1 MHRLRSLRPTT
12 YRGHRTIHQVMQSR
26 SVKKKSPTSA
36 SPRSMSSTRKTR
48 QRLRTAYRSLGA
60 VAVAVAVAEAAGV
73 AAVVPEAAAAVA
85 AAVAAVCPGVL
96 AAYAKHET
104 PTYLINASGHGRV
117 RQDRPGQSMSR
128 LRRGPHTR
136 VAETA
141 NIGRT
146 ALQLFRNA
154 SARTAWCKNSGGRR
168 TWPRGR
174 SGVVSKMHVLTL

>member
-1 MHRLRSLRPTT
+1 MHPLRSLRLTT
-12 YRGHRTIHQVMQSR
+12 YRRHRIIHRVMQSPL
-26 SVKKKSPTSA
+26 VKKKSPTSA
-36 SPRSMSSTRKTR
+36 WRPSMYSIRKALR
-48 QRLRTAYRSLGA
+48 PPRTAYRSLGA
-60 VAVAVAVAEAAGV
+60 VAAAVAVAAV
-73 AAVVPEAAAAVA
+73 AALAVVAASVGEAVA
-85 AAVAAVCPGVL
+85 AAVAAVCPGVV
-96 AAYAKHET
+96 AASAKQNT
-104 PTYLINASGHGRV
+104 LTDLINASGHGRV

-128 LRRGPHTR
+128 LRRGPHAR

-168 TWPRGR
+168 TSPLGR

>member
-1 MHRLRSLRPTT
+1 MMLNRR
-12 YRGHRTIHQVMQSR
+12 RTIRRVMQSPL
-26 SVKKKSPTSA
+26 VKKKSPTSA
-36 SPRSMSSTRKTR
+36 WRPSTYSIRKALR
-48 QRLRTAYRSLGA
+48 PPRTAYRSLGA
-60 VAVAVAVAEAAGV
+60 VAVAVAVAAV
-73 AAVVPEAAAAVA
+73 AALAVVAASVGEAAAAVA
-85 AAVAAVCPGVL
+85 AAVAAVCPGVV
-96 AAYAKHET
+96 AASAKQIT
-104 PTYLINASGHGRV
+104 LTYLINASGHGRV

-128 LRRGPHTR
+128 LRRGPHAR

-168 TWPRGR
+168 TSPLGR

>member
-1 MHRLRSLRPTT
+1 MRSRRL
-12 YRGHRTIHQVMQSR
+12 TIRRVMQSPL
-26 SVKKKSPTSA
+26 VKKKSPTSA
-36 SPRSMSSTRKTR
+36 WRPSTCSTRKTR
-48 QRLRTAYRSLGA
+48 QRLRAAYRSLTA
-60 VAVAVAVAEAAGV
+60 VAVAVAVAAVAV
-73 AAVVPEAAAAVA
+73 AAAVVAEPAAAAAVA

-96 AAYAKHET
+96 AVYAKHD

-168 TWPRGR
+168 TSPLGR

>member
-1 MHRLRSLRPTT
+1 MMLSRR
-12 YRGHRTIHQVMQSR
+12 RTIRRVMQSPL
-26 SVKKKSPTSA
+26 VKKKSPTSA
-36 SPRSMSSTRKTR
+36 WRPSTYSIRKALR
-48 QRLRTAYRSLGA
+48 PPRTAYRSLGA
-60 VAVAVAVAEAAGV
+60 VAVAVAVAAV
-73 AAVVPEAAAAVA
+73 AALAVVVPEAAAA
-85 AAVAAVCPGVL
+85 AAVAVAVVCPGVV
-96 AAYAKHET
+96 AVSAKHET

>member
-1 MHRLRSLRPTT
+1 MLSRR
-12 YRGHRTIHQVMQSR
+12 RTIRRVMQSPL
-26 SVKKKSPTSA
+26 VKKKSPTSA
-36 SPRSMSSTRKTR
+36 WRPSTYSIRKALR
-48 QRLRTAYRSLGA
+48 PPRTAYRSLGA
-60 VAVAVAVAEAAGV
+60 VAVAVAVAAV
-73 AAVVPEAAAAVA
+73 AALAVVVPEAAAAAAVAVA
-85 AAVAAVCPGVL
+85 AACLGVL
-96 AAYAKHET
+96 AGSAKPARFPIT
-104 PTYLINASGHGRV
+104 LADMLMIGRV
-117 RQDRPGQSMSR
+117 RHGRPGQSMSR